1 MNLNNARDNLRIFY
15 RREKEGD
22 LVATFKGNLIL
33 DKVLK
38 LLTIDIVVP
47 TWLNSIPLLRRNWIN
62 PILTP
67 YCVIFKFI
75 KVLQSRF
82 SLIPKFLWK
91 AKHWCLAF
99 LWSLTLLSP
108 VTWKNLHYNRTSQ
121 FTFQNCIFMFI
132 PILIK
137 PSQSLEMT

>member
-1 MNLNNARDNLRIFY
+1 MNWNNARDNLRIFY

-38 LLTIDIVVP
+38 QLTIDILVP

-99 LWSLTLLSP
+99 LWSPWREKIYITTAHLNSHSKIAFLCL
-108 VTWKNLHYNRTSQ
+108 Y
-121 FTFQNCIFMFI
+121 
-132 PILIK
+132 
-137 PSQSLEMT
+137 QSW